1 MKKRKKRGLWGVVS
15 MLLGF
20 VCALILGVLFYGA
33 MVYQLAGEAKT
44 PEASNAPALLALDAA
59 LKSEEKRQETVG
71 GALCNVVIR
80 SYGLEDGT
88 LMQAISAAPDI
99 YLERLTQEGYIPQLV
114 TGYTL
119 AGLDAV
125 CQAKGDMLLLAARRA
140 GNAYLLL
147 GETDEQTLYA
157 LGMTA
162 RLEETAPQHGAQAR
176 VSN

>member
-33 MVYQLAGEAKT
+33 MVYQLAGEAKA
-44 PEASNAPALLALDAA
+44 PETGNAPALLALDAA
-59 LKSEEKRQETVG
+59 LENEERRKESVG
-71 GALCNVVIR
+71 GTLCDVVIR
-80 SYGLEDGT
+80 SYVLEDGT
-88 LMQAISAAPDI
+88 RVQAISAAPEI
-99 YLERLTQEGYIPQLV
+99 YLERLAQEGYIPQLV

-125 CQAKGDMLLLAARRA
+125 CEAKGDTLLLAARRA

-147 GETDEQTLYA
+147 CETDEPTLYA

-162 RLEETAPQHGAQAR
+162 RLEENAP
-176 VSN
+176 